1 MDGYFH
7 IFTDTVFGFFALFLL
22 TKILGKTQISQ
33 LTAFDFISAVILG
46 ELVGNALFDK
56 NTGIAKMAFVIALW
70 GVLLYSVE
78 MVVQKFKSSRF
89 ILEGK
94 PSLVIHKGKIIR
106 DEMSKNKIDIS
117 ELQHLLRAKDVF
129 SVQEVEYAIL
139 ETNGH
144 VSVMKKAEYQTPNKK
159 DLNVY
164 PEDAYLPFTLISDGE
179 IIKDNVK
186 EAGVSESW
194 LHEEIKRQNYNT
206 VEDVFYAEYTQG
218 KKLFISPFKNKPKRT
233 KTDQQ

>member
-1 MDGYFH
+1 MDSYFH
-7 IFTDTVFGFFALFLL
+7 MFIDTVFGFFALFIL

-56 NTGIAKMAFVIALW
+56 SAGIAKMAFVIALW

-78 MVVQKFKSSRF
+78 MVVQKFKGSRF

-94 PSLVIHKGKIIR
+94 PSLVIHKGEIIR
-106 DEMSKNKIDIS
+106 EEMKKNKIDVS
-117 ELQHLLRAKDVF
+117 ELQQLLREKDVF
-129 SVQEVEYAIL
+129 SIQEVEYAIL

-144 VSVMKKAEYQTPNKK
+144 VSIMKKPAYQTPNKK

-164 PEDAYLPFTLISDGE
+164 PEEVYLPFTLISDGE
-179 IIKDNVK
+179 LIKDNVK
-186 EAGVSESW
+186 EAGLTEDWVYD
-194 LHEEIKRQNYNT
+194 EIKRQNYNKI
-206 VEDVFYAEYTQG
+206 EDVFYAEYTEGQ
-218 KKLFISPFKNKPKRT
+218 KLFLLPFKNKSTRVK
-233 KTDQQ
+233 D